1 MKKTIVFTV
10 FSWAIALAGYAQT
23 LRVPMPKGLQC
34 NDIPTWPITHSKK
47 SNSETT
53 AKSSTT
59 TAAQP
64 STSRPVTALPALPII
79 KFWLIAEANNS
90 KADD

>member
-1 MKKTIVFTV
+1 MKKAILFTV
-10 FSWAIALAGYAQT
+10 CSWAIALAGYAQT

-34 NDIPTWPITHSKK
+34 NDIPTWPITHTKK

-53 AKSSTT
+53 VKTSTT
-59 TAAQP
+59 TAQP
-64 STSRPVTALPALPII
+64 STSKPVTALPALPII